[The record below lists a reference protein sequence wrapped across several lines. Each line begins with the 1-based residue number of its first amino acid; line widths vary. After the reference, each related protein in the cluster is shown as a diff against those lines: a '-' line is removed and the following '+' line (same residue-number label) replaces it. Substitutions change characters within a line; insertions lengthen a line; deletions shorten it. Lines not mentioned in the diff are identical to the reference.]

1 VIREETGRLILC
13 CDRCP
18 VRLDLGRADA
28 VRARNRTPSGW
39 LRTGSDSHYCPIC
52 SPHLRVAPV
61 FTRVPGVRVQP
72 LF

>member
-1 VIREETGRLILC
+1 
-13 CDRCP
+13 
-18 VRLDLGRADA
+18 

-39 LRTGSDSHYCPIC
+39 LRTGSESHYCPVC